1 MNSKVR
7 NYFIGL
13 VFIILSIN
21 SNLLAQIP
29 SDIIYAIKTGNTS
42 KLITFFYE
50 EVELA
55 INEKEGNYSLAQ
67 AEVVLKEF
75 FSKNKPESFEIK
87 HDGTQGELNFI
98 VGELLTNNGKYRTYI
113 YSKIVN
119 NKKHIYQLRFEQ

>member
-1 MNSKVR
+1 MNNKVR

-42 KLITFFYE
+42 KLITFFNK

-55 INEKEGNYSLAQ
+55 INEKEGIYSLAQ
-67 AEVVLKEF
+67 AEVILKDF
-75 FSKNKPESFEIK
+75 FKKNKPVSFELK

-113 YSKIVN
+113 YSNII
-119 NKKHIYQLRFEQ
+119 KKKKQIYQLRFEQ